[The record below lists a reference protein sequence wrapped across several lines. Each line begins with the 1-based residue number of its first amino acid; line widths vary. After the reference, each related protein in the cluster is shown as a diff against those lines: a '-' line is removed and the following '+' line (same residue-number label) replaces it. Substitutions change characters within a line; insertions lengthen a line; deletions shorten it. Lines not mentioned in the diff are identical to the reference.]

1 MTIFNFWVMLSNF
14 DLLQMFYVLN
24 TSSPVLATK
33 ISRPQQYA
41 FSVRNT
47 ELILQNLNGMIK
59 IWNTCINRELRILAT
74 LHICKTLIFFSIWR
88 RISVFVKVSKTS
100 VAEFPVRNSKKFIK
114 IYYFVTKI

>member
-1 MTIFNFWVMLSNF
+1 MLYKNILMSVFQMTIFNFWVMLSNF

-47 ELILQNLNGMIK
+47 E
-59 IWNTCINRELRILAT
+59 
-74 LHICKTLIFFSIWR
+74 
-88 RISVFVKVSKTS
+88 
-100 VAEFPVRNSKKFIK
+100 
-114 IYYFVTKI
+114 